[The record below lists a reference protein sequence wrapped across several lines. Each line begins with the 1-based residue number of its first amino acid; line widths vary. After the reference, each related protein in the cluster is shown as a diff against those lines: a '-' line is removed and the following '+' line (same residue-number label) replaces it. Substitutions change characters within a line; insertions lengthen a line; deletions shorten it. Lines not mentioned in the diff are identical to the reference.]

1 MCRFVLLKMFW
12 IFFSLFC
19 VFNTGKLRQ
28 NKFLLFYLKVHLMFS
43 FLFKVNSSCTLPQIW
58 SGKWYMSKETD
69 LMTIDKTT
77 FVNKGVCIE
86 NVEDKFLFYE
96 SDECYRCIFVMQKHQ
111 NVLQYRASKHIVFIC
126 LV

>member
-1 MCRFVLLKMFW
+1 
-12 IFFSLFC
+12 
-19 VFNTGKLRQ
+19 
-28 NKFLLFYLKVHLMFS
+28 LLFIFS
-43 FLFKVNSSCTLPQIW
+43 IKVNSLCTLPQIW

-111 NVLQYRASKHIVFIC
+111 NVLQYRASKHINFPIFSFISIMIYYIFIKFNKK
-126 LV
+126 VTARNKVTSIQTVKIFRPSPN